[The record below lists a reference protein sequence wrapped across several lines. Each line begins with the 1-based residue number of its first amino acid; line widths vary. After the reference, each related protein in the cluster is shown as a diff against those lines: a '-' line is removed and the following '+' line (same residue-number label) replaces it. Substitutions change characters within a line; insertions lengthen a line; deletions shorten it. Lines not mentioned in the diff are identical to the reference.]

1 MSPSPGPSRPA
12 TRRQQ
17 HQLDPGGLG
26 PRVRVAS
33 RRVKMPPEGLGHPAL
48 REPRPRRAILALA
61 PALEGQVQDAFIA
74 THPRGGGFVALLA
87 AARAGPPGRG
97 GATGPRSGPRPASAS
112 SATSRQTRWS
122 VPMQNSPD
130 LLARALQNP
139 TLLEAELGRRR
150 ARDGTDRDV
159 LAWVEATFR
168 RGPHSRRGE
177 L

>member
-1 MSPSPGPSRPA
+1 MWPQLVPFHPASALFHPRCAESRRCHRRPA
-12 TRRQQ
+12 RAAPPPAASSTSLTREASA
-17 HQLDPGGLG
+17 L
-26 PRVRVAS
+26 RVRVAS
-33 RRVKMPPEGLGHPAL
+33 RRVKMPPEGLGYPAL

-130 LLARALQNP
+130 LPGPRP
-139 TLLEAELGRRR
+139 AESDP
-150 ARDGTDRDV
+150 A
-159 LAWVEATFR
+159 
-168 RGPHSRRGE
+168 
-177 L
+177 